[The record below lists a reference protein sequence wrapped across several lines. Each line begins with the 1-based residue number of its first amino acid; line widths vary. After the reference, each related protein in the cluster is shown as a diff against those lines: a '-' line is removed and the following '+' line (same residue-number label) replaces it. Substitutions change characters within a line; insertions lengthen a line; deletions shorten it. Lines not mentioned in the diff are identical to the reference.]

1 MKTNELVNTTQQQ
14 NQVATNNKNDFE
26 KSNPIIADLGD
37 ENQSKESDDP
47 LQRAKSTN
55 AVNTKTPKD
64 IIQPAVYK
72 ELNTDDVVDTDN
84 GLYIGNMEL
93 NKNQVRGILKKVG
106 GLFSGKSK
114 KSTDEKGKLKVASFE
129 LNTN

>member
-1 MKTNELVNTTQQQ
+1 MNT
-14 NQVATNNKNDFE
+14 
-26 KSNPIIADLGD
+26 
-37 ENQSKESDDP
+37 
-47 LQRAKSTN
+47 R
-55 AVNTKTPKD
+55 TPKD

-72 ELNTDDVVDTDN
+72 ELNTDDDVKPND
-84 GLYIGNMEL
+84 GLYIGNLEL

-114 KSTDEKGKLKVASFE
+114 NSSNEKGKLQVANFE